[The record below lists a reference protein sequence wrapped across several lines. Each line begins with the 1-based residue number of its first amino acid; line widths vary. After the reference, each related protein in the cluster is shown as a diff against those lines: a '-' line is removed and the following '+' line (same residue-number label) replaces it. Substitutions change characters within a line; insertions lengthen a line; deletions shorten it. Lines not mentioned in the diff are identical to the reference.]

1 MSKESI
7 ETIPNIETSHDLI
20 FALEKLAR
28 AQNIQYV
35 YINGDG
41 PFTLS
46 AELIEETLSD
56 GSKVTDIYLSTPSM
70 TSVKL

>member
-1 MSKESI
+1 MSKRSI

-28 AQNIQYV
+28 AKNIQYV

-41 PFTLS
+41 PITFS
-46 AELIEETLSD
+46 AELIEETLTD
-56 GSKVTDIYLSTPSM
+56 GSTVTDVYLSF
-70 TSVKL
+70 KQ